1 MKVLLD
7 GHGGDNAPLEN
18 ILGAILAVNSNKS
31 IEVAITGKI
40 EELKPILDANYS
52 GGAITII
59 DAREI
64 ITNDD
69 KPTLAVRV
77 KKDSSMVKALRICR
91 EDESYA
97 GVVSAGNTGALL
109 TASLF
114 VVKRIKGISRP
125 CLTPTWP
132 TVDGGQLV
140 VVDSG
145 ANVDCKPLQLQHFAL
160 MGSCYMKAMYG
171 VSNPRVALIN
181 NGIEKGKG
189 SELTRET
196 YDLLEVMDNINF
208 VGNIEARDLLF
219 GDIDVAVCDGFVGN
233 VALKS
238 TEGTAT
244 AIMKILKNGIMQGGL
259 RAKIGALLLKP
270 TLRKLKKTLD
280 VNDQAGGAFLG
291 VEKIVVKAHGSSKAV
306 SIAKCIEQVVKLKE
320 NDVVC
325 GIKEALAAARG
336 ENE

>member
-7 GHGGDNAPLEN
+7 GYGGDNAPLEN
-18 ILGAILAVNSNKS
+18 VLGAILAVKRNES
-31 IEVAITGKI
+31 IEVVITGKI
-40 EELKPILDANYS
+40 EEIKPILDANYS
-52 GGAITII
+52 GTAITII

-132 TVDGGQLV
+132 NVEGGQLV

-171 VSNPRVALIN
+171 VANPRVALIN

-189 SELTRET
+189 SEDR
-196 YDLLEVMDNINF
+196 
-208 VGNIEARDLLF
+208 
-219 GDIDVAVCDGFVGN
+219 
-233 VALKS
+233 KS
-238 TEGTAT
+238 
-244 AIMKILKNGIMQGGL
+244 
-259 RAKIGALLLKP
+259 
-270 TLRKLKKTLD
+270 
-280 VNDQAGGAFLG
+280 
-291 VEKIVVKAHGSSKAV
+291 VV
-306 SIAKCIEQVVKLKE
+306 
-320 NDVVC
+320 
-325 GIKEALAAARG
+325 
-336 ENE
+336 

>member
-18 ILGAILAVNSNKS
+18 VLGAIKAVKRNSS
-31 IEVAITGKI
+31 LQVFITGKI
-40 EELKPILDANYS
+40 EEIQPILKANYS
-52 GGAITII
+52 GNSITVI
-59 DAREI
+59 DAREVI
-64 ITNDD
+64 NNDD

-77 KKDSSMVKALRICR
+77 KKDSSMVKALRLCR
-91 EDESYA
+91 EDDSFA

-171 VSNPRVALIN
+171 VQSPRVAIIN

-189 SELTRET
+189 CELTRET
-196 YDLLEVMDNINF
+196 YDVLESMDNINF

-219 GDIDVAVCDGFVGN
+219 GNIDVAVCDGFVGN

-238 TEGTAT
+238 TEGTAL
-244 AIMKILKNGIMQGGL
+244 AVMKILKDGIMQGGI
-259 RAKIGALLLKP
+259 RAKIGAVLLKP
-270 TLRKLKKTLD
+270 TLRKIKKTLD
-280 VNDQAGGAFLG
+280 VNEQAGGAFLG
-291 VEKIVVKAHGSSKAV
+291 VDRIVVKAHGSSTAT
-306 SIAKCIEQVVKLKE
+306 SIARCIEQVVKLKE
-320 NDVVC
+320 NDVVE
-325 GIKEALAAARG
+325 GIKSVLAMSRG
-336 ENE
+336 DNE